1 MTIEVIMAVCTSIV
15 TFAFAELS
23 KKFKLV
29 QNNYIPLQ
37 NLTIGF
43 LAGIFAFVTGIS
55 DNIIVAIALCILS
68 AFGAGG
74 AYDLGKTRKEVKD
87 ADNEFPD

>member
-1 MTIEVIMAVCTSIV
+1 MITYDAIMAVSTAIV
-15 TFAFAELS
+15 TFIFAELS

-29 QNNYIPLQ
+29 QNDYIPLQ

-43 LAGIFAFVTGIS
+43 IAGLFVWLTGLN
-55 DNIIVAIALCILS
+55 DNVWVSFALCILG

-74 AYDLGKTRKEVKD
+74 FYDLSKTGSDDK
-87 ADNEFPD
+87 